1 MAAPVIAAGIGA
13 LATLGSAAYSAFQ
26 SNKEA
31 ERQAKQAEKE
41 LAAREAAKK
50 KAGEYISSWETE
62 AGKILDEAER
72 GTVNLSSP
80 DAVSRYKSLRD
91 AYDPTKY
98 APEFEKFDKSQYN
111 VEDYLNP
118 QREAILQDVATGI
131 QHTAAGAGLGHS
143 SGAISAITRGIVDK
157 DESLYD
163 KAYERMLGERNFD
176 YGAYTDYINQQ
187 QQRLD
192 RLQQGE
198 LAQMEQMRGDILFDQ
213 QQRDAQL
220 ANRLGLGNALMQ
232 SRAQLI

>member
-1 MAAPVIAAGIGA
+1 MAAPVVAAAIAGGAALTQAGIQ
-13 LATLGSAAYSAFQ
+13 AYQ
-26 SNKEA
+26 NYKEA
-31 ERQAKQAEKE
+31 QRQSKQAEKE

-62 AGKILDEAER
+62 AGRILDEAEAN
-72 GTVNLSSP
+72 GIQLSSP
-80 DAVSRYKSLRD
+80 DDIEAYKRLR
-91 AYDPTKY
+91 ASYDPTMY
-98 APEFEKFDKSQYN
+98 APEYEQFDKSSYN

-118 QREAILQDVATGI
+118 QRDAILQGVREGV

-143 SGAISAITRGIVDK
+143 SGALAAITRAQIDK

-163 KAYERMLGERNFD
+163 KAYERMIGERNFD
-176 YGAYTDYINQQ
+176 YGAYTDFINQQ

-198 LAQMEQMRGDILFDQ
+198 IAQMEQMRGDILFDQ
-213 QQRDAQL
+213 QQQDAQL

>member
-13 LATLGSAAYSAFQ
+13 LATIGASAFGASQ
-26 SNKEA
+26 ARKEA
-31 ERQAKQAEKE
+31 ERQERQAERE

-62 AGKILDEAER
+62 AGKILDEAEAN
-72 GTVNLSSP
+72 GIQLSSP
-80 DAVSRYKSLRD
+80 GDIEAYRRMRAS
-91 AYDPTKY
+91 YDPTRY

-163 KAYERMLGERNFD
+163 KAYERMLGKRNFD

-192 RLQQGE
+192 RMQQGE

>member
-13 LATLGSAAYSAFQ
+13 LATIGASAFGASQ
-26 SNKEA
+26 ARKESERQ
-31 ERQAKQAEKE
+31 ERQAERE

-50 KAGEYISSWETE
+50 KAGEYISSWEAE
-62 AGKILDEAER
+62 AGKILDEAEAN
-72 GTVNLSSP
+72 GIQLSSP
-80 DAVSRYKSLRD
+80 GDIEAYRRMRAS
-91 AYDPTKY
+91 YDPTKY

-118 QREAILQDVATGI
+118 QREAILQDVAAGI

-198 LAQMEQMRGDILFDQ
+198 LAQMEQMRGDIMFDQ
-213 QQRDAQL
+213 QQQDARL
-220 ANRLGLGNALMQ
+220 GNRLALGNALMQ

>member
-1 MAAPVIAAGIGA
+1 MAAPVVAAAIAGGAALTQAGIQ
-13 LATLGSAAYSAFQ
+13 AYQ
-26 SNKEA
+26 NYKEA
-31 ERQAKQAEKE
+31 QRQSKQAEKE

-72 GTVNLSSP
+72 GTVSLSSP
-80 DAVSRYKSLRD
+80 DAVARYQALRD
-91 AYDPTKY
+91 SYDPY
-98 APEFEKFDKSQYN
+98 AFAPEYEQFDKSKYN

-118 QREAILQDVATGI
+118 QREAILQDVAKGI

-143 SGAISAITRGIVDK
+143 SGAISAITRGVVDK

-187 QQRLD
+187 QQRLNTI
-192 RLQQGE
+192 QQG
-198 LAQMEQMRGDILFDQ
+198 LQTQMEGLRGDILFDQ
-213 QQRDAQL
+213 QQKDAQL

>member
-13 LATLGSAAYSAFQ
+13 AATLGSALYNAYQ

-31 ERQAKQAEKE
+31 KRQAEVAEKE

-50 KAGEYISSWETE
+50 KAGEYISSWESE
-62 AGKILDEAER
+62 AGRILDEAEK
-72 GTVNLSSP
+72 GTVSLSSP
-80 DAVSRYKSLRD
+80 DALSRYQALRD
-91 AYDPTKY
+91 SYDPYAY
-98 APEFEKFDKSQYN
+98 APEYERFDKSSYN

-118 QREAILQDVATGI
+118 QREAILQDVAKGV

-143 SGAISAITRGIVDK
+143 SGAFAAITRAQVEK

-176 YGAYTDYINQQ
+176 YGEYTDYINRQNQRMQQ
-187 QQRLD
+187 
-192 RLQQGE
+192 LQQGV
-198 LAQMEQMRGDILFDQ
+198 LGQMESLRGDITFDQ

-220 ANRLGLGNALMQ
+220 ANRLGLGNTLMQ

>member
-13 LATLGSAAYSAFQ
+13 LASIGSAAFSASQ
-26 SNKEA
+26 ARKES
-31 ERQAKQAEKE
+31 ERQAKQAERE

-62 AGKILDEAER
+62 ASKILDEAEAN
-72 GTVNLSSP
+72 GIQLSSP
-80 DAVSRYKSLRD
+80 GGIEAYRQMRAS
-91 AYDPTKY
+91 YDPARY
-98 APEFEKFDKSQYN
+98 APEFERFDKSQYN

-118 QREAILQDVATGI
+118 QREAILKDVAAGI
-131 QHTAAGAGLGHS
+131 QHTASGAGLGHS
-143 SGAISAITRGIVDK
+143 SGAISAISRGIVDK

-198 LAQMEQMRGDILFDQ
+198 LSQMEQMRGDIMFDQ
-213 QQRDAQL
+213 QQQDARL

>member
-13 LATLGSAAYSAFQ
+13 TATIGSALYDAYQ

-31 ERQAKQAEKE
+31 KRQAEVAEKE

-62 AGKILDEAER
+62 AGRILDEAEAN
-72 GTVNLSSP
+72 GIQLSSP
-80 DAVSRYKSLRD
+80 GDIEAYKRMRAS
-91 AYDPTKY
+91 YDPTRY
-98 APEFEKFDKSQYN
+98 APEFEQFDKSQYN

-118 QREAILQDVATGI
+118 QREAILQGVREGV

-143 SGAISAITRGIVDK
+143 SGALAAITRAQVDK

-198 LAQMEQMRGDILFDQ
+198 LAQMEQMREDILFDQ
-213 QQRDAQL
+213 QQQDTQL
-220 ANRLGLGNALMQ
+220 ANRLSLGNALMQ

>member
-1 MAAPVIAAGIGA
+1 MAAPVVAAAIAGGAALTQAGIQ
-13 LATLGSAAYSAFQ
+13 AYQ
-26 SNKEA
+26 NYKEA
-31 ERQAKQAEKE
+31 QRQSKQAEKE

-62 AGKILDEAER
+62 AGKILDEAEAN
-72 GTVNLSSP
+72 GIQLSSP
-80 DAVSRYKSLRD
+80 SDIKAYQRMRAS
-91 AYDPTKY
+91 YDPTKY
-98 APEFEKFDKSQYN
+98 APEFERFDKSQYN

-118 QREAILQDVATGI
+118 QREAILQDVAAGI

-143 SGAISAITRGIVDK
+143 SGAISAITRGIVNK

-163 KAYERMLGERNFD
+163 KAYERMTGERNFD

-198 LAQMEQMRGDILFDQ
+198 LAQMEQMRGDIIFDQ

>member
-13 LATLGSAAYSAFQ
+13 LASLGTAAYSASQ
-26 SNKEA
+26 SKKESD
-31 ERQAKQAEKE
+31 RQAKQAEKE
-41 LAAREAAKK
+41 LAVREAAKK

-62 AGKILDEAER
+62 ADRILDEAER
-72 GTVNLSSP
+72 GTVSLSSP
-80 DAVSRYKSLRD
+80 DAVSRYQALRD
-91 AYDPTKY
+91 SYDPY
-98 APEFEKFDKSQYN
+98 AFAPEYEQFDKSKYN

-118 QREAILQDVATGI
+118 QREAILQDVAKGI

-187 QQRLD
+187 QQRLNTI
-192 RLQQGE
+192 QQG
-198 LAQMEQMRGDILFDQ
+198 LQTQMEGLRGDILFDQ
-213 QQRDAQL
+213 QQQDAQL

>member
-1 MAAPVIAAGIGA
+1 MAAPVVAAAIAGGAALTKAGIQ
-13 LATLGSAAYSAFQ
+13 AYQ
-26 SNKEA
+26 NYKEA
-31 ERQAKQAEKE
+31 QRQSKQAEKE

-72 GTVNLSSP
+72 GTVGLSSP
-80 DAVSRYKSLRD
+80 DAVSRYQALRD
-91 AYDPTKY
+91 SYDPY
-98 APEFEKFDKSQYN
+98 AFAPEYEQFDKSSYN

-118 QREAILQDVATGI
+118 QREAILQGVREGV

-143 SGAISAITRGIVDK
+143 SGALAAITRAQIDK

-187 QQRLD
+187 QQRLNTI
-192 RLQQGE
+192 QQG
-198 LAQMEQMRGDILFDQ
+198 LQTQMEGLRGDILFDQ
-213 QQRDAQL
+213 QQKDAQL

>member
-1 MAAPVIAAGIGA
+1 MRA
-13 LATLGSAAYSAFQ
+13 S
-26 SNKEA
+26 
-31 ERQAKQAEKE
+31 
-41 LAAREAAKK
+41 
-50 KAGEYISSWETE
+50 
-62 AGKILDEAER
+62 
-72 GTVNLSSP
+72 
-80 DAVSRYKSLRD
+80 
-91 AYDPTKY
+91 YDPTKY
-98 APEFEKFDKSQYN
+98 APEFEQFDKSQYN

-118 QREAILQDVATGI
+118 QREAILQDVAKGM

-143 SGAISAITRGIVDK
+143 SGAFSAIARAQVEK

-198 LAQMEQMRGDILFDQ
+198 LAQMEQMREDILFDQ
-213 QQRDAQL
+213 QQKDAQL

>member
-13 LATLGSAAYSAFQ
+13 LATIGASAFGASQ
-26 SNKEA
+26 ARKESERQ
-31 ERQAKQAEKE
+31 ERQAERE

-50 KAGEYISSWETE
+50 KAGEYISSWEAE
-62 AGKILDEAER
+62 AGKILDEAEAN
-72 GTVNLSSP
+72 GIQLSSP
-80 DAVSRYKSLRD
+80 GDIEAYRRMRAS
-91 AYDPTKY
+91 YDPTRY
-98 APEFEKFDKSQYN
+98 APEFERFDKSQYN

-118 QREAILQDVATGI
+118 QREAILQDVAAGI

-163 KAYERMLGERNFD
+163 KAYERMTGERNFD

-198 LAQMEQMRGDILFDQ
+198 LARMEQMRGDIVFDQ

-220 ANRLGLGNALMQ
+220 ANRLGLGNAVMQ

>member
-1 MAAPVIAAGIGA
+1 MAAPVVAAAIAGGAALTKAGID
-13 LATLGSAAYSAFQ
+13 AYQ
-26 SNKEA
+26 NYKEA
-31 ERQAKQAEKE
+31 QRQSKQAQKE
-41 LAAREAAKK
+41 LEAREAAKK

-62 AGKILDEAER
+62 AGKILDEAEAN
-72 GTVNLSSP
+72 GIQLSSP
-80 DAVSRYKSLRD
+80 GDIEAYRQMRSS
-91 AYDPTKY
+91 YDPTRY
-98 APEFEKFDKSQYN
+98 APEFERFDKSQYN

-118 QREAILQDVATGI
+118 QREAILQDVAAGI